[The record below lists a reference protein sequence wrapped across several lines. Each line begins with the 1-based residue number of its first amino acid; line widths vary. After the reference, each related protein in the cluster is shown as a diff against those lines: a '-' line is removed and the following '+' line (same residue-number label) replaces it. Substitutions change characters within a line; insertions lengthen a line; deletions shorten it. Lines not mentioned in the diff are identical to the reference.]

1 MTLVK
6 QRLDALTTL
15 RFFAAALIVI
25 GHSDTIFGPFAAARA
40 APFNQGVSFFF
51 VLSGFILTW
60 NYPVLND
67 WRQRRHFLLARFAR
81 IWPLHFVTCV
91 LWIAIIFNFD
101 RTAYFP
107 GVEGVLKLLAN
118 LLLVQA
124 WVPDHN
130 WALSFNGVSWSIS
143 TELFFYLMF
152 PLLIALWKK
161 RWHQIFLIQALIIFA
176 IVAGATFYAI
186 PGESTDGKLSLPL
199 LLYFTPVV
207 RIFEFTVGIA
217 LAFIVRRMT
226 DSNLALTRP
235 QWLVIEIATFA
246 VITVSMLAAA
256 NFAGIQQT
264 LGNAANSYFST
275 SGLWLFWS
283 LAICV
288 FALSRGP
295 IKDILS
301 LRYAVFLGE
310 ISFSLYLCHAL
321 VIRYLENYLEQIQ
334 PFGMYGY
341 AVFWGGCLL
350 FASVLFM
357 GIETPFRRLILLNA
371 SKKKPSG
378 YGFAAL
384 HQCFG
389 LKETLSI
396 AALACLTL
404 AMIFLS
410 PSTISRID
418 DAQAKQ
424 FTQSS
429 AELMKLPD
437 GVTFN
442 NKYEVLGIQLAPAGK
457 DKPKDT
463 AEVLVLIRV
472 KETLHATDTLA
483 LHTIGADGQ
492 NTGGFDRRLDTGRLD
507 IPAGTLWIQKFKVPT
522 AKLDQSSSFGLAMYT
537 KPDKLF
543 DALGGNRDWGGKRLI
558 VPIKY

>member
-1 MTLVK
+1 MLVK
-6 QRLDALTTL
+6 QHLDALTTL

-25 GHSDTIFGPFAAARA
+25 GHSDTIFGPFSAARA

-67 WRQRRHFLLARFAR
+67 WQQRRHFLLARFAR
-81 IWPLHFVTCV
+81 IWPLHFITCV
-91 LWIAIIFNFD
+91 LWIAIVFNFD
-101 RTAYFP
+101 RATYFP
-107 GVEGVLKLLAN
+107 GTEGLLKLLAN

-124 WVPDHN
+124 WVPNHN

-152 PLLIALWKK
+152 PVLIALWKK
-161 RWHQIFLIQALIIFA
+161 RWHQIFLIQVSIIFA
-176 IVAGATFYAI
+176 IVSLATVYAI
-186 PGESTDGKLSLPL
+186 PSESVTGEHTL
-199 LLYFTPVV
+199 LLMLYFAPVV
-207 RIFEFTVGIA
+207 RLFEFTVGIA
-217 LAFIVRRMT
+217 LAFIVRRMM

-235 QWLVIEIATFA
+235 QWLVIEIAAFA

-264 LGNAANSYFST
+264 LGNAANYHFSA

-283 LAICV
+283 LVIGV

-301 LRYAVFLGE
+301 LRFAVFLGE

-321 VIRYLENYLEQIQ
+321 VLHYLENYREQVQ

-341 AVFWGGCLL
+341 AAFWVGCLL
-350 FASVLFM
+350 FASALFL
-357 GIETPFRRLILLNA
+357 GVETPFRRLILSIA
-371 SKKKPSG
+371 SKKKT
-378 YGFAAL
+378 FRQRLAAL

-389 LKETLSI
+389 LKEALSI
-396 AALACLTL
+396 AALACMTL
-404 AMIFLS
+404 AMIFLR
-410 PSTISRID
+410 PSTIVQID

-424 FTQSS
+424 FMRSS
-429 AELMKLPD
+429 AELIKLPE

-442 NKYEVLGIQLAPAGK
+442 KKYEVLSVQIVQADREK
-457 DKPKDT
+457 SKDT
-463 AEVLVLIRV
+463 AEVLVLMRV
-472 KETLHATDTLA
+472 NETLHATDTLA

-492 NTGGFDRRLDTGRLD
+492 NTGGFDMRLDNGRLD
-507 IPAGTLWIQKFKVPT
+507 ISAGTQWIQKFKVPK
-522 AKLDQSSSFGLAMYT
+522 AKLDHSVQLGLAMYST
-537 KPDKLF
+537 PLKLF
-543 DALGGNRDWGGKRLI
+543 DAVGGNRDWGGTRLI
-558 VPIKY
+558 LPIQR

>member
-1 MTLVK
+1 MTPVK

-67 WRQRRHFLLARFAR
+67 WQQRRHFLLARFAR

-101 RTAYFP
+101 RAAYFP
-107 GVEGVLKLLAN
+107 GTEGLLKLLAN

-161 RWHQIFLIQALIIFA
+161 RWHQIFLIQASIIFL
-176 IVAGATFYAI
+176 IVSIATFYAI
-186 PGESTDGKLSLPL
+186 PGESADGKLALPL

-217 LAFIVRRMT
+217 LAFIVRRMM
-226 DSNLALTRP
+226 DSNIALTRP
-235 QWLVIEIATFA
+235 QWLIIEVATFA

-264 LGNAANSYFST
+264 LGNAANYHFSA

-283 LAICV
+283 LVIGV

-301 LRYAVFLGE
+301 LRFAVFLGE

-321 VIRYLENYLEQIQ
+321 VINYLENYREQVQ

-341 AVFWGGCLL
+341 TVFWAGCLL
-350 FASVLFM
+350 FASLLFM
-357 GIETPFRRLILLNA
+357 GVETPFRKLILLIA
-371 SKKKPSG
+371 SKKKSAKQ
-378 YGFAAL
+378 GFAAL
-384 HQCFG
+384 YQCFG

-396 AALACLTL
+396 AALACMTL
-404 AMIFLS
+404 AMIFLR
-410 PSTISRID
+410 PSTIARID

-424 FTQSS
+424 FMQSS

-442 NKYEVLGIQLAPAGK
+442 KKYQVLGVKIELAGK
-457 DKPKDT
+457 DKSKDT
-463 AEVLVLIRV
+463 AEVLVLMRV
-472 KETLHATDTLA
+472 NETLHATDTLA

-492 NTGGFDRRLDTGRLD
+492 NTGGFDMRLDTGRLD
-507 IPAGTLWIQKFKVPT
+507 ISAGTQWIQKFKVPK
-522 AKLDQSSSFGLAMYT
+522 AKLDHSVQLGVAMYT
-537 KPDKLF
+537 TPVKLF
-543 DALGGNRDWGGKRLI
+543 DAVGGNRDWGGTRLI
-558 VPIKY
+558 LPIQR